1 MYTQKSGK
9 KYRLVDRYKDPLTG
23 KLKRVTIG
31 IPDKRKS
38 TIKQARI
45 ALNKKIEEKISEVQ
59 QGNIIHGITLGRLL
73 DEYDVE
79 SKSRVRRST
88 YYNHLT
94 MSKVMRDYFGE
105 DALIERITSKAIIK
119 FIEDLMYGDKNI
131 SSGYASKYKYFCHTV
146 MEFAIKSSYVKNNP
160 VDGIEIDYKTPI
172 GGVKIQN
179 KFLEESELE
188 NFFKYAYAHNIT
200 YAQLCEW
207 LYLTGSRIGEATS
220 LNFDDVHKKDG
231 RWVVDITGTLDYD
244 HVKITD
250 QKKADNPKTASSVR
264 SVILPSKAVKIYHDR
279 IKATGGHGFIFCTSN
294 GTPIQSSAIN
304 TFLRKAKADLRLDK
318 PLSSHIFRHTHI
330 SKLAELGVPIHVIQ
344 QRVGH
349 ADSKIT
355 RQIYLHV
362 TEKAIEKEAPKL
374 EQL

>member
-1 MYTQKSGK
+1 MFIQKSGK

-23 KLKRVTIG
+23 KLKRVTVG

-38 TIKQARI
+38 TVKQARI
-45 ALNKKIEEKISEVQ
+45 VLNKKIEKKLNEVQ
-59 QGNIIHGITLGRLL
+59 QGTITHGVTLGQVL
-73 DEYDVE
+73 DEYKAE
-79 SKSRVRRST
+79 SKNRVRRST

-94 MSKVMRDYFGE
+94 MLKVMRDYFGE
-105 DALIERITSKAIIK
+105 DALVERITSKAIIK
-119 FIEDLMYGDKNI
+119 FIEDLMYGDREI

-146 MEFAIKSSYVKNNP
+146 MEFAVKNSYVKKNP
-160 VDGIEIDYKTPI
+160 VDGIEIDYKTPVS
-172 GGVKIQN
+172 GVKIKN
-179 KFLEESELE
+179 KFLEDDELKALF
-188 NFFKYAYAHNIT
+188 NYAYAHNTT

-220 LNFDDVHKKDG
+220 LGFDDVYKQDG

-244 HVKITD
+244 HVKIAD
-250 QKKADNPKTASSVR
+250 QKKASNPKTASSVR
-264 SVILPSKAVKIYHDR
+264 TVILPSKAVKIYQER

-294 GTPIQSSAIN
+294 GTPIQSSTIN
-304 TFLRKAKADLRLDK
+304 TFLRKAKADLKIDK

-344 QRVGH
+344 KRVGH

-362 TEKAIEKEAPKL
+362 TEKAVEKEAPKL
-374 EQL
+374 EKL